1 MYRYI
6 KNILPGEKLK
16 MSNLGALL
24 DVKPALDQLTVQQV
38 LARNFHLENLIR
50 NFNSVVDPD

>member
-1 MYRYI
+1 
-6 KNILPGEKLK
+6 